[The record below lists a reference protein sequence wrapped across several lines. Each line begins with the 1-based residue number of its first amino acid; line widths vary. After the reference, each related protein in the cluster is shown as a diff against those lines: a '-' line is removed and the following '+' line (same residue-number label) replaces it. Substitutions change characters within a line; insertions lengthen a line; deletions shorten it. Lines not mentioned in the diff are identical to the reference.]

1 MLDRTVQP
9 YAGYYTTGALVPNCK
24 NLHIKSFLVILFFTR
39 FFYEGGLMFIM
50 DIVARIDSEIEKRSL
65 LKHAFYQMWSEGKL
79 NIDHLQGYSMEYFQ
93 LVKAVPGFVQSIEK
107 SADPALR
114 ADIADNAR
122 EEAEHV
128 EPWVRFA
135 TALGV
140 SRGDLANYAGADKT
154 NEAVATMQKLSGAS
168 FEEAVAAMYAY
179 EMELPKISRSKIGG
193 LKKFY
198 GMSSEDAT
206 KYFEIHEEAD
216 VRHAQ
221 VWREILQ
228 KLPADLQEKAYNAA
242 VESLKAQNMLLDS
255 VQEKYVGMYC

>member
-1 MLDRTVQP
+1 MENIVQ
-9 YAGYYTTGALVPNCK
+9 T
-24 NLHIKSFLVILFFTR
+24 
-39 FFYEGGLMFIM
+39 
-50 DIVARIDSEIEKRSL
+50 IDSEIEKRSL

-79 NIDHLQGYSMEYFQ
+79 TVDHLQGYSKEYFQ
-93 LVKAVPGFVQSIEK
+93 LVKAVPGFVESIALAA
-107 SADPALR
+107 ADPALKV
-114 ADIADNAR
+114 DIANNAR
-122 EEAEHV
+122 EEAEHI

-140 SRGDLANYAGADKT
+140 SRDDLAGHEGAEKI
-154 NEAVATMQKLSGAS
+154 NEAIALLQKLMGSS

-179 EMELPKISRSKIGG
+179 EGELPKISRSKIDG

-198 GMSSEDAT
+198 GMDSEDAT

-228 KLPADLQEKAYNAA
+228 KIPEERRQTAFNAA

-255 VQEKYVGMYC
+255 VQEKYVGSGMHC